1 MSHHPFPACGLA
13 LGCVIL
19 LTSDAVAEMPLRQ
32 RIDEA
37 IAAGRPNFAELA
49 APLADDAEFVRRI
62 YLDLTGTIPSGA
74 EARAFLADEDA
85 SKREKLIDKLLASPE
100 HARHLAHVFDVM
112 LMERRADK
120 HVPKPQWHEYLRSSF
135 AANKPWDQLV
145 REIVSADGAE
155 AATRPAAKFYLDRLG
170 EPHLLTRDLS
180 RLFLGM
186 NLQCAQCHD
195 HPLIPHY
202 KQDDYYGLFAFLNRS
217 FVFTDPKTKQSVFA
231 EKADGDVTFVS
242 VFDPG
247 KLTKSTGPRMPKLT
261 PIKEPEVEKG
271 KEYDVAPAKDVRP
284 IPKYSRRGQLAVHM
298 TAAENV
304 QFKRNIANRLWALM
318 MGRGLVDPVDRDHP
332 SNPPSHPQLLDLLG
346 EEFAT
351 NKFDIRAF
359 LRELALSKTYQRS
372 SLPPAGKE
380 VPADSFAV
388 ALLKPQSPEQFAW
401 ALMQATGFTDAERLV
416 LAKTLTEPTLYAKQA
431 AAAGPVIGMFAA
443 PAGQPEGFQPT
454 LDQALFLA
462 NGNAVRG
469 WLAIRPGN
477 LAERLTKLADANALA
492 EELWL
497 SVLTRQ
503 PTDDER
509 RAIADYLSKRPADR
523 AVAIQEMTWSLL
535 ASAEFR
541 FNH

>member
-1 MSHHPFPACGLA
+1 MSRHPLPACVLA
-13 LGCVIL
+13 LAVL
-19 LTSDAVAEMPLRQ
+19 LLLIDDAAAQVPLHQ

-37 IAAGRPNFAELA
+37 IAAGLPNFAELA
-49 APLADDAEFVRRI
+49 APLADDAEFLRRI
-62 YLDLTGTIPSGA
+62 YLDLTGTIPTAADVRS
-74 EARAFLADEDA
+74 FLADNDA
-85 SKREKLIDKLLASPE
+85 AKREKLIDKVLASPE

-112 LMERRADK
+112 LMERRPDK
-120 HVPKPQWHEYLRSSF
+120 HVTKPLWHEYLRSSF

-145 REIVSADGAE
+145 REIVSADGAD
-155 AATRPAAKFYLDRLG
+155 AALRPAAKFYLDRLG
-170 EPHLLTRDLS
+170 EPHLLTRDVS

-231 EKADGDVTFVS
+231 EKAEGDVTFVS

-261 PIKEPEVEKG
+261 PIKEPDVEKG

-284 IPKYSRRGQLAVHM
+284 IPKYSRRAQLAVHM

-304 QFKRNIANRLWALM
+304 QFNRNAANRLWALM

-332 SNPPSHPQLLDLLG
+332 SNPPSHPQLLDMLG
-346 EEFAT
+346 EEFAAG
-351 NKFDIRAF
+351 KFDVRAF

-388 ALLKPQSPEQFAW
+388 ALLKPLAPEQFAW
-401 ALMQATGFTDAERLV
+401 ALMQATGFSDAERLV
-416 LAKTLTEPTLYAKQA
+416 LAKNLTEPALYAKQA

-443 PAGQPEGFQPT
+443 PAGQAEGFQPT

-462 NGNAVRG
+462 NGNAIRG
-469 WLAIRPGN
+469 WLAPRPGN
-477 LAERLTKLADANALA
+477 LAERLAKLTDANEFAD
-492 EELWL
+492 ELWL
-497 SVLTRQ
+497 SVLTRK
-503 PTDDER
+503 PTDEER
-509 RAIADYLSKRPADR
+509 RGLAEYLSKRPADR
-523 AVAIQEMTWSLL
+523 AAAIQDLIWSLV